1 MLREIYKYMRVND
14 FEVFIDR
21 DEVVFD
27 VLDKINIIFFFL
39 YMRDKEREEWSRVEK
54 GRGLKFKMRR

>member
-27 VLDKINIIFFFL
+27 VLDKINIIFFFFI
-39 YMRDKEREEWSRVEK
+39 YER
-54 GRGLKFKMRR
+54 